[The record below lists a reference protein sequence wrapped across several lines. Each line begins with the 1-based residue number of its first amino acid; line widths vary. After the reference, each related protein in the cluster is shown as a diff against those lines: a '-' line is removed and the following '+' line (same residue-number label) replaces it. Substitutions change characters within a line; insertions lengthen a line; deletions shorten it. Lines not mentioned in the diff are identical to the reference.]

1 VKILPLPMFARYFV
15 SLVFLTIGASV
26 LFGVMFGNYLER
38 TTAATIAPIW
48 AAAIKDGNTQRAE
61 APHQVLDVRVPIDVF
76 VGTPPAHAYSIAN
89 DQRARALAEALAASG
104 VSVVDTWLDD
114 VSDRPVTWLRVQPA
128 DGAAR
133 WVGFEGGVQPPLF
146 RTRTWRALLGLL
158 ILMAVA
164 AWFAS
169 RWVVRPLAR
178 LSRQV
183 DAIGRGEVPTE
194 VVRGPRE
201 IERFAGALTTM
212 AHQRAAFDEQRR
224 TMLMGVSHDLRSPL
238 ARIRVAADLLE
249 REPALRELLV
259 RNVEHADQIIESFLS
274 YVRTDAEPMG
284 DRVDVAAVVNSAAR
298 LLQLPAEQVH
308 VDGGVGGVGSAVVR
322 GNATLL
328 QRLLV
333 NLLDNASKHGAPP
346 VTLALDRDA
355 KTREVVLTVADC
367 GLGIVDPQRM
377 MLPFER
383 GDASRGK
390 TGTGLGLA
398 LAMRIVQRH
407 GGRLAID
414 APPGGGTRVR
424 VWLPAAS

>member
-89 DQRARALAEALAASG
+89 DQRTRALAEALAASG
-104 VSVVDTWLDD
+104 VSVIDTWLDD

-164 AWFAS
+164 AWFSS
-169 RWVVRPLAR
+169 RWVAQPLAR

-183 DAIGRGEVPTE
+183 DAIGRGELPTE

-249 REPALRELLV
+249 RETALRELIV
-259 RNVEHADQIIESFLS
+259 RNVEHADQIIESFLT
-274 YVRTDAEPMG
+274 YVRTDAEPMA
-284 DRVDVAAVVNSAAR
+284 DRVDLSAVAASAAK
-298 LLQLPAEQVH
+298 LTQLPAEQAQIEP
-308 VDGGVGGVGSAVVR
+308 GVPVR

-328 QRLLV
+328 QRLLI
-333 NLLDNASKHGAPP
+333 NLLDNAARHGAPP
-346 VTLALDRDA
+346 VCLTLARDRKA
-355 KTREVVLTVADC
+355 QQIVLAVSDH
-367 GLGIVDPQRM
+367 GPGIVDPQRM
-377 MLPFER
+377 LQPFER
-383 GDASRGK
+383 GDASRAK

-398 LAMRIVQRH
+398 LVARIVQRH
-407 GGRLAID
+407 GGTLAIERE
-414 APPGGGTRVR
+414 PHGGARVLVR
-424 VWLPAAS
+424 LPALAD